1 MVSKCNECPTN
12 RGATFHL
19 GSTSNTN
26 MRGHVP
32 ISDKIQE
39 MLHQKP
45 LVGSVLAL
53 DDWGQSPWR
62 VTSIMAQASLM
73 FERESGDKNKR
84 LLAEDAKC
92 KICSNIASMKDRY
105 DEMLQLNGEATDAAR
120 KIATDISYCETMLN
134 LIDSQVNG
142 LVSRQRKW
150 RVDTAALD
158 KRYGEEIE
166 LRGFWNT
173 LKRHIPWVEKGI
185 GAGIGVAVWASNG
198 WVGIIGAVQFGVAQ
212 IMQVSP
218 ELQKHINDIV
228 QLVVNLSGILALS
241 GILSAVE
248 RGLLKRK
255 QALLDA
261 CERKKDAI
269 FSEEKTYRLQLFA
282 TIKEKAL
289 ELCTKYGYLRE
300 LEMEDPQYAKLLEE
314 GDFAKIKDVHNSRLK
329 KIYSGGEIPE
339 VLLPGVDID
348 SHSNTV
354 VDFGPSNP

>member
-1 MVSKCNECPTN
+1 MVSKCDECPTN
-12 RGATFHL
+12 RGTTFHL
-19 GSTSNTN
+19 GSNGSTN
-26 MRGHVP
+26 MSGRVP
-32 ISDKIQE
+32 VSEKVSA

-45 LVGSVLAL
+45 LVGSALAL
-53 DDWGQSPWR
+53 DDWGQSPWK
-62 VTSIMAQASLM
+62 VTGIMAQASLM

-84 LLAEDAKC
+84 RLAEDTKC
-92 KICSNIASMKDRY
+92 KICSHIASMKDRY
-105 DEMLQLNGEATDAAR
+105 GEVLQLNGEATDAAR
-120 KIATDISYCETMLN
+120 KIAEDISYCETMLS

-166 LRGFWNT
+166 IRGFWNT
-173 LKRHIPWVEKGI
+173 VKRHIPWVEKGI

-198 WVGIIGAVQFGVAQ
+198 WSAIIQLIQFGVAQ
-212 IMQVSP
+212 AMQGNP
-218 ELQKHINDIV
+218 ALQKNIDDVV
-228 QLVVNLSGILALS
+228 QLVVNLGGILALS

-248 RGLLKRK
+248 HGLFKRK

-261 CERKKDAI
+261 CEKKKDSI

-289 ELCTKYGYLRE
+289 ELCTKYGYLQE
-300 LEMEDPQYAKLLEE
+300 LKMEDPQYAKLLEE
-314 GDFAKIKDVHNSRLK
+314 GDFAKIKEVHNSRLK
-329 KIYSGGEIPE
+329 KIYSGGDIPDI
-339 VLLPGVDID
+339 LLPGVDID

-354 VDFGPSNP
+354 VDLGAT